1 MYFFVLI
8 TWDEQEKNIGI
19 RDYNDSFSGTN
30 ILSPLKN
37 LFTSM
42 LWLYAAIHL
51 KLSKQDTSGL
61 SSHNIP
67 RDVFIRERREC
78 HY

>member
-8 TWDEQEKNIGI
+8 TWDEQENPGI
-19 RDYNDSFSGTN
+19 RVYNDSFSGTN

-37 LFTSM
+37 LYTST

-51 KLSKQDTSGL
+51 KFSKQDTSGL